1 MILESN
7 KKGFKGLTGFDIK
20 FLALVFMLLDH
31 IHYFFQFTGKVPVL
45 FSWIGRL
52 AGGLFLFT
60 MVEGYTHTSNR
71 KKYFSRIYLMSVFMA
86 IIKSL
91 MVIFPALQRGDGFY
105 AENSIFSTFVILI
118 IMFKGIDYI
127 RGKNFIKGIGLV
139 LSPFII
145 NYAIIFIFQLL
156 VVPFFS
162 MDMANNIYLI
172 VTSFIPSPFMV
183 EGGLFLIITGILL
196 YMFRENRKLQ
206 FISYGIFTLA
216 WMIGI
221 PLIFIRPISLK
232 LMFTNYYEW
241 MSVFA
246 LIFMFLYNGEKGKSM
261 KKLFYI
267 FYPAH
272 VYILYGLSILLY
284 NLIF

>member
-1 MILESN
+1 
-7 KKGFKGLTGFDIK
+7 
-20 FLALVFMLLDH
+20 
-31 IHYFFQFTGKVPVL
+31 
-45 FSWIGRL
+45 
-52 AGGLFLFT
+52 
-60 MVEGYTHTSNR
+60 
-71 KKYFSRIYLMSVFMA
+71 
-86 IIKSL
+86 
-91 MVIFPALQRGDGFY
+91 
-105 AENSIFSTFVILI
+105 
-118 IMFKGIDYI
+118 
-127 RGKNFIKGIGLV
+127 
-139 LSPFII
+139 
-145 NYAIIFIFQLL
+145 
-156 VVPFFS
+156 
-162 MDMANNIYLI
+162 
-172 VTSFIPSPFMV
+172 MV

-196 YMFRENRKLQ
+196 YVFRENRELQ

>member
-1 MILESN
+1 MTLESN

-118 IMFKGIDYI
+118 IIFKGIDYI
-127 RGKNFIKGIGLV
+127 KGKKFLKGIGLV

-261 KKLFYI
+261 KRLFYI

>member
-1 MILESN
+1 MALESN

>member
-1 MILESN
+1 MTLESN

-31 IHYFFQFTGKVPVL
+31 IHYFFQFTGKVSVL

-91 MVIFPALQRGDGFY
+91 MEIFPALQRGDGFY

-118 IMFKGIDYI
+118 IIFKGIDYI

>member
-1 MILESN
+1 MTLESN

-60 MVEGYTHTSNR
+60 MVEGYTHTSNK

-91 MVIFPALQRGDGFY
+91 MVIFHALQRGDGFY

-196 YMFRENRKLQ
+196 YVFRENRELQ